1 MLLLLPPPPLC
12 PSDPAPSVP
21 KQHGIKADNKGNKM
35 LRAMGWTEG
44 TGLGRSKQGIVAPVE
59 AEVRVRG
66 AGLGAAPVLSTAS
79 AGEANTW
86 KEAAYLSARARFSA
100 LQKDEQQQQQ

>member
-1 MLLLLPPPPLC
+1 
-12 PSDPAPSVP
+12 
-21 KQHGIKADNKGNKM
+21 
-35 LRAMGWTEG
+35 MGWTEG

-66 AGLGAAPVLSTAS
+66 AGLGAAPVLSG

-86 KEAAYLSARARFSA
+86 KEAAYLSARARFNA
-100 LQKDEQQQQQ
+100 LQREEEDATAADRELKE